1 MRWVRGQVY
10 ITRKIIPADYATFV
24 RDYARGNLDEAEL
37 WEELNMLGY
46 SSSEI
51 ERHIAN
57 PGRCWG
63 SKGAQMDEELKDLFF
78 GAIGNFPPERQDAAQ
93 RWLKERVVLAKVA
106 EQLIADAGAELPP
119 ELQEA

>member
-1 MRWVRGQVY
+1 MRLYGGQVY

-37 WEELNMLGY
+37 WEELTTLGY

-51 ERHIAN
+51 EWHIAN

-63 SKGAQMDEELKDLFF
+63 SKGTP
-78 GAIGNFPPERQDAAQ
+78 IGNFPPERQDAAR

-106 EQLIADAGAELPP
+106 EQLIAEAGAELPA
-119 ELQEA
+119 ELN

>member
-1 MRWVRGQVY
+1 MY
-10 ITRKIIPADYATFV
+10 ITRKIIPLDYATFV

-37 WEELNMLGY
+37 WEELSTLGY

-51 ERHIAN
+51 EWHIAN
-57 PGRCWG
+57 PGQCLG
-63 SKGAQMDEELKDLFF
+63 GKGAQMDEELKDLFF

-106 EQLIADAGAELPP
+106 EQLIADAGAELPL

>member
-1 MRWVRGQVY
+1 MY
-10 ITRKIIPADYATFV
+10 ITRKIIPLDYATFV

-37 WEELNMLGY
+37 WEELSTLGY

-51 ERHIAN
+51 EWHIAN
-57 PGRCWG
+57 PGQCLG
-63 SKGAQMDEELKDLFF
+63 GKGAQMDEELKDLFF
-78 GAIGNFPPERQDAAQ
+78 GAIGNFPLERQVAAH

-119 ELQEA
+119 ELQKA

>member
-1 MRWVRGQVY
+1 MSRYGGQVY

-37 WEELNMLGY
+37 WEELNTLGY
-46 SSSEI
+46 SPSEI
-51 ERHIAN
+51 EWHIAN
-57 PGRCWG
+57 PGRCLG
-63 SKGAQMDEELKDLFF
+63 SKGAQMYEELKDLFF

-106 EQLIADAGAELPP
+106 EQLIADARAELPA
-119 ELQEA
+119 ELN

>member
-1 MRWVRGQVY
+1 VY
-10 ITRKIIPADYATFV
+10 IKRKIIPADYATFV

-37 WEELNMLGY
+37 WEELTTAPP
-46 SSSEI
+46 EI
-51 ERHIAN
+51 EWHIAN

-63 SKGAQMDEELKDLFF
+63 SQGAQMDEELKDLFF